1 MTSKYIRLW
10 SCEQCKQIRNTCLTK
25 VNKRTYTPCIV
36 SSVVLTLASTTP
48 KTWSTNHI
56 AVYHYAVPRLACST
70 NHIAMYHY
78 VCSTETNLVS
88 QSSYC
93 VPLGSTGTN
102 HDTWHW
108 LYLVLTT
115 LSFDEKKQNKTKQQN
130 KTKKKKQKIWQSLV
144 AQPWSKTY
152 IVHCTFDVHVSIVT
166 VKAVVHLWAAVSL
179 PFVSAGV
186 LRILTCCVF
195 SH

>member
-10 SCEQCKQIRNTCLTK
+10 SCEQCKQIRNICLTK

-70 NHIAMYHY
+70 NHIAVYHY

-102 HDTWHW
+102 LVSQSRCCVSLCSTETSLVNQSSYCVPLCSTETSHDTWHW

-115 LSFDEKKQNKTKQQN
+115 LSFDEKKNKTKQN
-130 KTKKKKQKIWQSLV
+130 KKKTRKTENLTIAGSPTLV
-144 AQPWSKTY
+144 
-152 IVHCTFDVHVSIVT
+152 
-166 VKAVVHLWAAVSL
+166 
-179 PFVSAGV
+179 
-186 LRILTCCVF
+186 
-195 SH
+195 